1 MKKTWKKL
9 RVATKQLIE
18 DRSGLEFWEYMVF
31 AFDMGLGVW
40 AMTPI
45 LLDLF
50 TTIIT
55 TLKTWW
61 TAQIG
66 H

>member
-1 MKKTWKKL
+1 MKITWKKL
-9 RVATKQLIE
+9 RRATQQLLE

-31 AFDMGLGVW
+31 AIVMGLVVW
-40 AMTPI
+40 AMKPI

-61 TAQIG
+61 TSQIG
-66 H
+66 K

>member
-1 MKKTWKKL
+1 MKKMWKKMRL
-9 RVATKQLIE
+9 EGKQWVQ
-18 DRSGLEFWEYMVF
+18 DRSGLEFLEYMVF
-31 AFDMGLGVW
+31 AIVMGLIIW
-40 AMTPI
+40 AMKPI

-61 TAQIG
+61 TSKIG
-66 H
+66 T